1 MDLLRRLIERLQ
13 DVARIDQQP
22 QMENRRMTTILA
34 PHKNK

>member
-1 MDLLRRLIERLQ
+1 MDLLRRMIEELQ

-22 QMENRRMTTILA
+22 QMENRRMVTILA